1 MTIPISNQNRSILP
15 FDTTLSA
22 CQEHGVSV
30 FYPLA
35 EHAHMSSKM
44 RALIIKAKQICE
56 TCPVKEPCL
65 EYALVNESYGIWGG
79 MSETE
84 RQYERMNRGLV
95 YQPWITGYGHEIESA
110 NAMRARKRWR
120 DRKLKQNETIQ

>member
-1 MTIPISNQNRSILP
+1 
-15 FDTTLSA
+15 
-22 CQEHGVSV
+22 
-30 FYPLA
+30 
-35 EHAHMSSKM
+35 M